1 MSSRKMFGE
10 YAVYHYDKIVAL
22 VCDNRLYV
30 KPTDAGKAFLGKGDL
45 AAPYPGA
52 ALHIVVEDLDDAQRL
67 CELVKITAKAL
78 PEPKK
83 KAQK

>member
-1 MSSRKMFGE
+1 MFGE
-10 YAVYHYDKIVAL
+10 YAIYHYDKMVAL
-22 VCDNRLYV
+22 VCDNRLYI
-30 KPTDAGKAFLGKGDL
+30 KSTDAGKAFLGKGNL

-52 ALHIVVEDLDDAQRL
+52 SLHIVMDDPDDAGRL

-83 KAQK
+83 KKK